1 MSYNEAAHVNQS
13 ETPEGT
19 EVTALR
25 SARVYTGQ
33 GVAAVQQKV
42 RLSPETLSHSWL
54 RSAFSNSKLIASV
67 LSHLVV
73 HHDLCELLPA

>member
-1 MSYNEAAHVNQS
+1 MCYNEAAHVNQS
-13 ETPEGT
+13 KTPAGT

-33 GVAAVQQKV
+33 GVAAVSRNCV
-42 RLSPETLSHSWL
+42 SGLRHYLTVGYGRLFE
-54 RSAFSNSKLIASV
+54 SKLMASV

-73 HHDLCELLPA
+73 HHNLRK

>member
-1 MSYNEAAHVNQS
+1 MCYNEPVHVNQS

-19 EVTALR
+19 EVTELR

-42 RLSPETLSHSWL
+42 CLGPETLSHSWL
-54 RSAFSNSKLIASV
+54 RTAFSKAN
-67 LSHLVV
+67 
-73 HHDLCELLPA
+73 

>member
-1 MSYNEAAHVNQS
+1 MCYNEAAHVNQS
-13 ETPEGT
+13 ETPAGT

-25 SARVYTGQ
+25 SACVYTGQ

-54 RSAFSNSKLIASV
+54 RPTFRKQTNGFCVFPPCCAS
-67 LSHLVV
+67 
-73 HHDLCELLPA
+73 

>member
-1 MSYNEAAHVNQS
+1 MCYNEAAHVNQS
-13 ETPEGT
+13 ETPAGT

-42 RLSPETLSHSWL
+42 SRSWDIISQL
-54 RSAFSNSKLIASV
+54 ASADFSKAN
-67 LSHLVV
+67 
-73 HHDLCELLPA
+73 